1 MKHGGNTGESQ
12 CGLVPSVRKLLSVVR
27 CHGCSGNI
35 QWNRASNQKISN
47 CQTDQQEMRTFA
59 KLSFQKCCDG
69 KRISNYDK
77 KTHYG
82 KASRP
87 EGVPL
92 VKVHSWLNC
101 ENSAKNPNE
110 NNINYPQFAFL
121 VFTSHQF
128 FFHTLFSAY
137 FGAVLDRP
145 SSYSGNHLPVF

>member
-47 CQTDQQEMRTFA
+47 CQTDQQEVRTFA
-59 KLSFQKCCDG
+59 KLSFQKCCNG
-69 KRISNYDK
+69 NRISSYDK

-92 VKVHSWLNC
+92 VEVHSC
-101 ENSAKNPNE
+101 KNSAKNSNK
-110 NNINYPQFAFL
+110 NNINYHQFAFFIDSP
-121 VFTSHQF
+121 VINF
-128 FFHTLFSAY
+128 FFILYFLHISRLFSSL
-137 FGAVLDRP
+137 VLFRK
-145 SSYSGNHLPVF
+145 SFTCLLVS